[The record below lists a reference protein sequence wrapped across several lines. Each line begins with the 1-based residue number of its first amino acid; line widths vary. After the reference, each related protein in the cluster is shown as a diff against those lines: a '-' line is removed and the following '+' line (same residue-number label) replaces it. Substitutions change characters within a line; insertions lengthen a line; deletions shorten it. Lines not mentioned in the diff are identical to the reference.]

1 MLELP
6 MVLVYTDNSV
16 KVEYFDPTLIKYGY
30 PVVRRVVDWLM
41 DGQGND
47 KLAAVIVH
55 GDLPFEFETCLDSR
69 LTSSMAVGFSGFE
82 GENMDQSFE
91 MFLQEDNQGCF
102 DTVMVSMAYLNLG
115 VEKDG
120 KER

>member
-16 KVEYFDPTLIKYGY
+16 KVEYLDPRIARYGRDT
-30 PVVRRVVDWLM
+30 VNSVIGWLVDIYHT
-41 DGQGND
+41 D
-47 KLAAVIVH
+47 KLAVVIVH
-55 GDLPFEFETCLDSR
+55 SDLPIEFERCLDIR
-69 LTSSMAVGFSGFE
+69 LHSTQAIGFSGFE

-91 MFLQEDNQGCF
+91 EFLKEDNQDCF
-102 DTVMVSMAYLNLG
+102 DTVMVSMAYLNLR